1 VKLGKIP
8 EEPVL
13 IVDDD
18 EDCRE
23 MLATLLVA
31 HGYRIVTAENG
42 AEALTVARQYRP
54 CLILLDLM
62 MPVMDGE
69 EFRRTQLTDPQIRDI
84 PIVVVSARIGAAE
97 IAGRLGAVGVIPKPL
112 DLDQV
117 AATIEEVCA
126 KQQM

>member
-1 VKLGKIP
+1 VKPGKIP

-13 IVDDD
+13 IVEDD

-23 MLATLLVA
+23 MLAALLVA

-42 AEALTVARQYRP
+42 AEALTVARQHQP

-69 EFRRTQLTDPQIRDI
+69 DFRRTQLADPQIRDI

-97 IAGRLGAVGVIPKPL
+97 IADRLGAVGVIPKPL

>member
-1 VKLGKIP
+1 M
-8 EEPVL
+8 

-42 AEALTVARQYRP
+42 AEALAVARQHKP

-97 IAGRLGAVGVIPKPL
+97 IADRLGAVGIIPKPL

>member
-1 VKLGKIP
+1 MKRAKIP
-8 EEPVL
+8 DEPVL
-13 IVDDD
+13 IVEDDQ
-18 EDCRE
+18 DCRE
-23 MLATLLVA
+23 MLAALLVS

-42 AEALTVARQYRP
+42 AEALTVARQYHP

-69 EFRRTQLTDPQIRDI
+69 EFRRTQLSDPQICDI
-84 PIVVVSARIGAAE
+84 PVVIVSARIGASE
-97 IAGRLGAVGVIPKPL
+97 IGRRLGAVGTIPKPL

-126 KQQM
+126 RHQ